1 MDTIEIRDYNSLKNN
16 NNNDSFVRYSLQL
29 DLNLIPGNIAN
40 NIVLRECKIV
50 RVLKAI
56 STNIEFYGC
65 TGNSFSTTI

>member
-29 DLNLIPGNIAN
+29 DLNLFPGNIAD

-50 RVLKAI
+50 RVLKAK

>member
-1 MDTIEIRDYNSLKNN
+1 MDTIEIRDCNSLRNN

-29 DLNLIPGNIAN
+29 DLNLFPGNIA
-40 NIVLRECKIV
+40 
-50 RVLKAI
+50 KAI